1 MRALLFVPFLLGL
14 ASCASAPAGFS
25 LDVQLTGVRLSA
37 VESVRLVIA
46 PTGSTTMPRFSPPT
60 LGSYEDGGVLL
71 SVDDDGQLVLLVTGA
86 YFRENAVPTG
96 EGDLD
101 PRLSLELWSDDTMRR
116 DGPTIRGAVVAG
128 GFEVASG
135 SAFLPEWPLPLGD
148 RFTFTMPCTPGREA
162 MCRPSGP

>member
-1 MRALLFVPFLLGL
+1 MRALVLVPALLL
-14 ASCASAPAGFS
+14 AGCASAPAGFS

-37 VESVRLVIA
+37 VESVRLVITPA
-46 PTGSTTMPRFSPPT
+46 VADPMPRFSAPD
-60 LGSYEDGGVLL
+60 LGSYEDGGVLI
-71 SVDDDGQLVLLVTGA
+71 SVDDDGQLVLLVTGE

-101 PRLSLELWSDDTMRR
+101 PRLSLELWSDDTVRR
-116 DGPTIRGAVVAG
+116 AGPTIRGAVVGG

-148 RFTFTMPCTPGREA
+148 RFTFTMPCTAGRES